1 MWLGWILGSALL
13 LSFYDLCKK
22 ASVRDNAVFPCLLG
36 STLTGWSAVTL
47 FLLCRGG
54 LAPAVAVPA
63 KTAALLLV
71 KSCLVGGSW
80 TATYMALKTLP
91 ITSAAPIRATGP
103 LWTLLGA
110 VAVFG
115 ELPTALQ
122 AAGMALALVG
132 CWLFSLSARHEG
144 VSFWHS
150 KAIALAFVGTFLGS
164 CSALYDKRL
173 LQQLGIP
180 TGTVLW
186 WFMGG
191 MCVIYAGAVMRG
203 LRRLRWLRGL
213 RRLRGFRGL
222 GELRGET
229 EGMEKFEWRWSIPLV
244 GLLLAA
250 SDACYFS
257 AISMPDAKI
266 SVLSLIR
273 RSSVILTFL
282 VGGAVFR
289 ETNLRRKAFALL
301 FILLGVVL
309 LCLKR

>member
-22 ASVRDNAVFPCLLG
+22 ASVRGNAVFPCLLG

-191 MCVIYAGAVMRG
+191 MCVIYAGACLG
-203 LRRLRWLRGL
+203 KFGRL
-213 RRLRGFRGL
+213 
-222 GELRGET
+222 
-229 EGMEKFEWRWSIPLV
+229 EGFEWRWSIPLV

-257 AISMPDAKI
+257 AISTPDAKI

-289 ETNLRRKAFALL
+289 ETNLKRKAFALL

>member
-1 MWLGWILGSALL
+1 MWLGWILGSAFL
-13 LSFYDLCKK
+13 LSVYDLCKK
-22 ASVRDNAVFPCLLG
+22 ASVRDNVVFPCLLG
-36 STLTGWSAVTL
+36 STLTGWCTVTA
-47 FLLCRGG
+47 FLLCRGE
-54 LAPAVAVPA
+54 LSAAVAVPA

-80 TATYMALKTLP
+80 TATYMALRTLP

-110 VAVFG
+110 VLLFG
-115 ELPTALQ
+115 EMPTAVQ
-122 AAGMALALVG
+122 AAGMALALTG
-132 CWLFSLSARHEG
+132 CWLFSLSAKHEG

-173 LQQLGIP
+173 LQQMHIP

-191 MCVIYAGAVMRG
+191 MCVIYAVAVMRG
-203 LRRLRWLRGL
+203 LRRVRRFRGLRGL
-213 RRLRGFRGL
+213 RGL

-244 GLLLAA
+244 GVLLAA

-257 AISMPDAKI
+257 AISTPDAKI

-273 RSSVILTFL
+273 RSSVIFTFL

-289 ETNLRRKAFALL
+289 EKNLKRKAFALL
-301 FILLGVVL
+301 FILLGVLL